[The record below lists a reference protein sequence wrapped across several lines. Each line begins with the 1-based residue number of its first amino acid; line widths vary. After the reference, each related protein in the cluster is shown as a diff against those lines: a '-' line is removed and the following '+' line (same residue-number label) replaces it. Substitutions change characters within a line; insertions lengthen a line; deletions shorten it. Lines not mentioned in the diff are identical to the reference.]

1 MNNVEKIKNALKD
14 KVITAVY
21 VGQDSGCRCG
31 CNGKYY
37 RPSDDLDD
45 DDMYMMAQQALDVA
59 ENEGV
64 KVMIYD
70 DFINI
75 SYGDDMAYTIY
86 YE

>member
-1 MNNVEKIKNALKD
+1 MNNLEQVRKIINS
-14 KVITAVY
+14 KVINAVY

-37 RPSDDLDD
+37 RPSDDPLDD
-45 DDMYMMAQQALDVA
+45 EMERMIQQALEIA
-59 ENEGV
+59 EGEGV
-64 KVMIYD
+64 KIKIYD

-75 SYGDDMAYTIY
+75 SYGDDRAYTIY